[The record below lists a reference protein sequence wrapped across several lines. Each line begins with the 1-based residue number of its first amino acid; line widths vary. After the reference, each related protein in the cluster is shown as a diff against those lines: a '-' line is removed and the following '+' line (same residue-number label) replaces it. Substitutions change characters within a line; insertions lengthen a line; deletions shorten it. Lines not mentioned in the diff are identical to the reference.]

1 MLVVEQ
7 IHEIWNFKRFL
18 EPLGVVFSG
27 LVPTPGEPS
36 ACHSWRFVT
45 RVELFRARGSDDF
58 SIDQGMLI
66 DGDQWRMAH
75 DLDVVLLVKQW
86 VPAPIEAHTPWP
98 SPPRCTLGGGRC
110 SLFRH
115 ARSQVSSSTLAQ
127 SPLLVLLH
135 DKVASVPQSTELLV
149 APKNPLNARTATE
162 FRKTATAIRKEPWC
176 LYQGAMYLENL
187 VDLDRTAGDPP
198 IVSAIFE
205 GFGHSDGHQLPL
217 PDVADLFALCPPRI
231 FSTCPV
237 AHLGSAPCSLA
248 SARAVLVRLPTR
260 HLHLR
265 SASCAEGR
273 SWPTWWPSKRRGPSR
288 RRTSRRQR

>member
-66 DGDQWRMAH
+66 DGDQCRMAH

-86 VPAPIEAHTPWP
+86 VPAPIEAHTPLRLRVARWGAGAV
-98 SPPRCTLGGGRC
+98 LEF

-176 LYQGAMYLENL
+176 LHQGAMYLENL
-187 VDLDRTAGDPP
+187 VDLDRTAGPP
-198 IVSAIFE
+198 LSSPPSSRVSAPATAT
-205 GFGHSDGHQLPL
+205 SCPCPTSPTSSCLVLPG
-217 PDVADLFALCPPRI
+217 
-231 FSTCPV
+231 S
-237 AHLGSAPCSLA
+237 SAP
-248 SARAVLVRLPTR
+248 ARLLT
-260 HLHLR
+260 
-265 SASCAEGR
+265 
-273 SWPTWWPSKRRGPSR
+273 
-288 RRTSRRQR
+288 

>member
-66 DGDQWRMAH
+66 DGDQCRMAH

-110 SLFRH
+110 IR
-115 ARSQVSSSTLAQ
+115 
-127 SPLLVLLH
+127 VLR
-135 DKVASVPQSTELLV
+135 V
-149 APKNPLNARTATE
+149 
-162 FRKTATAIRKEPWC
+162 
-176 LYQGAMYLENL
+176 
-187 VDLDRTAGDPP
+187 
-198 IVSAIFE
+198 
-205 GFGHSDGHQLPL
+205 
-217 PDVADLFALCPPRI
+217 
-231 FSTCPV
+231 
-237 AHLGSAPCSLA
+237 
-248 SARAVLVRLPTR
+248 PTR
-260 HLHLR
+260 SIPGFILY
-265 SASCAEGR
+265 
-273 SWPTWWPSKRRGPSR
+273 PGPVPAPR
-288 RRTSRRQR
+288 APP